1 MATYIQTPKGLYPI
15 GGQVTKSKIIKA
27 LGYTPSAFDGD
38 YNSLNNKPE
47 IIDDGSDSFYIADT
61 KGNIIFRVDSNGI
74 HSVNLTLNGK
84 TINQVIQESTPS
96 GDYND
101 LENKPEIIEDG
112 SAELSIVD
120 SQGNIVAKITSEGI
134 QAVDFLVGEAKDKV
148 ALAKDIPAEVS
159 LEQVNQEIANAK
171 SNAET
176 ALSTATEAKTTAE
189 SAAQAA
195 KEANEGLLNK
205 SSTGHTHSYENL
217 TNRPDINTSNGI
229 LHMRDEANKIQYAD
243 NSGNVIMEVDANGL
257 TVSDVKILVN
267 GNLISLAEA
276 LSTLL
281 NNQG

>member
-1 MATYIQTPKGLYPI
+1 MATYIQTPNGLYPI

-47 IIDDGSDSFYIADT
+47 IVDDGSDSFYIADT

-134 QAVDFLVGEAKDKV
+134 QAVNFLVGEAKDKV
-148 ALAKDIPAEVS
+148 ALAKDVPAEVS
-159 LEQVNQEIANAK
+159 LEEVNNKISEIEKNISDAVDK
-171 SNAET
+171 SNTASSKAEEASSKADT
-176 ALSTATEAKTTAE
+176 AITTAQSKADGE
-189 SAAQAA
+189 
-195 KEANEGLLNK
+195 
-205 SSTGHTHSYENL
+205 HTHSFDDLNNKPNITE
-217 TNRPDINTSNGI
+217 
-229 LHMRDEANKIQYAD
+229 DETGKLSFCDA
-243 NSGNVIMEVDANGL
+243 SGNIIMEIDAAGL
-257 TVSDVKILVN
+257 KVPDVKILVN

>member
-27 LGYTPSAFDGD
+27 LGYTPSDFDGD

-47 IIDDGSDSFYIADT
+47 IVDDGSDSFYIADT
-61 KGNIIFRVDSNGI
+61 QGNIIFKVDSNGI

-134 QAVDFLVGEAKDKV
+134 QAVNFLVGEAKDKV
-148 ALAKDIPAEVS
+148 ALAKDVPAEVS
-159 LEQVNQEIANAK
+159 LEEVNNKISEIEKNISDAVDK
-171 SNAET
+171 SNT
-176 ALSTATEAKTTAE
+176 ASSTAEAANTRAEEASSKADTAITTAQ
-189 SAAQAA
+189 SKAD
-195 KEANEGLLNK
+195 G
-205 SSTGHTHSYENL
+205 THTHSFDDLDNKPNITEDETGKLSFCDASGNIIMEIDAAGL
-217 TNRPDINTSNGI
+217 NVLDIKVNGI
-229 LHMRDEANKIQYAD
+229 SLTDIIA
-243 NSGNVIMEVDANGL
+243 SEVA
-257 TVSDVKILVN
+257 KQ
-267 GNLISLAEA
+267 
-276 LSTLL
+276 LSS
-281 NNQG
+281 N

>member
-1 MATYIQTPKGLYPI
+1 MATYIQTPNGLYPI

-27 LGYTPSAFDGD
+27 LGYTPSDFDGD

-47 IIDDGSDSFYIADT
+47 IVDDGSDSFYIADT
-61 KGNIIFRVDSNGI
+61 QGNIIFKVDSNGI

-134 QAVDFLVGEAKDKV
+134 QAVNFLVGEAKDKV
-148 ALAKDIPAEVS
+148 ALAKDVPAEVS
-159 LEQVNQEIANAK
+159 LEEVNNKISEIEKNISDAVDK
-171 SNAET
+171 SNTASSKAEEASSKADT
-176 ALSTATEAKTTAE
+176 AITTAQSKADGE
-189 SAAQAA
+189 
-195 KEANEGLLNK
+195 
-205 SSTGHTHSYENL
+205 HTHSFDDLNNKPNITE
-217 TNRPDINTSNGI
+217 
-229 LHMRDEANKIQYAD
+229 DETGKLSFCDA
-243 NSGNVIMEVDANGL
+243 SGNIIMEIDAAGL
-257 TVSDVKILVN
+257 KVPDVKILVN